1 MSGGSHDRIYD
12 HAGSLAGLAARPDT
26 LETVATRLLEL
37 GVDRAGRD
45 TRELVR
51 SLGQWQTAAT
61 ERAGRLALVWRAL
74 DLHDSGDIT
83 ADAVRAAGDVYATG
97 LIPPARRALED
108 PAGYLRDALD
118 AHERSEHARRTLQPG
133 APELHLSSD
142 HAGWLTGDGLP
153 LTAEW
158 WEWHSDPGADPFVLA
173 GISIMRSVLDEYAR
187 DAELAKGLDRDGE
200 AYGMTVSGQAVRA
213 RLIREWA
220 AVYAE
225 RAGA

>member
-1 MSGGSHDRIYD
+1 MSGGSHDRIHD
-12 HAGSLAGLAARPDT
+12 HAGSLAELAARPDT
-26 LETVATRLLEL
+26 LETAATRLLEL

-51 SLGQWQTAAT
+51 SLGQWQAAAT

-97 LIPPARRALED
+97 LLPPARRAVED

-118 AHERSEHARRTLQPG
+118 AHERSEHARRTLHPD
-133 APELHLSSD
+133 APELHLSSER
-142 HAGWLTGDGLP
+142 AGWLTEGGLP

-158 WEWHSDPGADPFVLA
+158 WEWHSDPAADPFVLA
-173 GISIMRSVLDEYAR
+173 GISIMRSVLDDFAR
-187 DAELAKGLDRDGE
+187 DTDLLKSLEPDGE
-200 AYGMTVSGQAVRA
+200 AYGMTVRAAAVRME
-213 RLIREWA
+213 LIQAWA